1 MSTARPSK
9 PWLPGFAQ
17 DDCAEAAEIRAEQLA
32 SFARHTPINSAV
44 SVAISLVV
52 ALSLWDGGQRI
63 SVMVWAGVIWAAAL
77 WHLFKWWSRR
87 DRPKPRSASRRGP
100 RKAVALAVFGGLVW
114 GSSVVFY
121 GEASD
126 MQRMLLMISV
136 IGIVAGGS
144 TTLGAI
150 PAAAAALIVISLLP
164 WIGLFLLQD
173 AAGHFALASM
183 ALIYMLAMLG
193 ATRSVYAGFIGS
205 VKAKLANAALLDQF
219 HRERD
224 EWFEI
229 SDTTDA
235 FALFD
240 AQDHLLLWNRNYQ
253 RYFSLPEDALYRGAP
268 RAEILGRSAM
278 PLEVEEG
285 RLSRELWIERQMR
298 LGDDPGDSLVE
309 QFSNGRWLRSSLR
322 RTSLDHSVALH
333 VDITALREQE
343 RELRQNE
350 AWFKAFLDH
359 SPVEIGLK
367 DLDGRYI
374 VVSRNFED
382 ENGMPADEAE
392 GKMASDVY
400 AEEVARVV
408 EAHDREVLESGR
420 TIEREIEV
428 PSDQGA
434 QTYLTVKFP
443 VRDTAG
449 EVIAIGAVAAN
460 ITERKRAE
468 QALRESQRQFQDFA
482 ASSADWFWEMDDQLR
497 FTYVSPNIE
506 RMVGVAP
513 EWHYG
518 KTRRDL
524 MGEDFD
530 PALWDEH
537 LKTLEAHKPF
547 RDFVYPRVG
556 EGIEMRWLRSSG
568 MPIFAEDGGF
578 LGYRGSGSDVTAAIE
593 AQQALAA
600 SEAQLRLVTD
610 SLPQLIALVDKDRRY
625 LLCNR
630 AYEDWHGIRR
640 EDIIGRR
647 VEELHGEAAY
657 AVVGP
662 RLERALTGET
672 VDYEDRISF
681 ARLGLRHFRA
691 IYVPH
696 KAADGTV
703 LGCFLSVSDITQRKQ
718 AEEALRERETRLQDL
733 QRQLEHVSRLSAMGQ
748 LSSALAHELNQPL
761 TAIMNY
767 IQAGRRL
774 MESNGGVSSPRVD
787 EMLDKAIDQS
797 GRAGDVIRRLRGLFE
812 RGETEPSLESINEVV
827 QDAASLA
834 LVDAEAHNISYRL
847 TLHDGLPAVMIDKIQ
862 IQQVVLNLVRNAVE
876 ALEHSERR
884 DLEIE
889 TAGAAGGDVE
899 VAVRDTGPGLP
910 AEVEKSLFEPFVT
923 TKENTMGVGLSISH
937 RIVEAHGGRLWAE
950 ANPGGGA
957 QFRFTL
963 PVLKR
968 ADKEDVE

>member
-1 MSTARPSK
+1 MTRY
-9 PWLPGFAQ
+9 WLFDRTGEDPP
-17 DDCAEAAEIRAEQLA
+17 EAGEIRSQQMA
-32 SFARHTPINSAV
+32 SFARHTPINSGVTMAT
-44 SVAISLVV
+44 SLVAAV
-52 ALSLWDGGQRI
+52 AVWDGGRQEFI
-63 SVMVWAGVIWAAAL
+63 LGWAGLIWAAAL
-77 WHLFKWWSRR
+77 WHLVRWWRRR
-87 DRPKPRSASRRGP
+87 DLPRPQRVSRRGP
-100 RKAVALAVFGGLVW
+100 RKTVLWALLGGSLW
-114 GSSVVFY
+114 GSAVILY
-121 GEASD
+121 AEASD
-126 MQRMLLMISV
+126 TERLMLMIM
-136 IGIVAGGS
+136 GAAMAAGAS

-150 PAAAAALIVISLLP
+150 PAAAAVFVMAALLP
-164 WIGLFLLQD
+164 WIGLFLVQND
-173 AAGHFALASM
+173 PSHFALALM
-183 ALIYMLAMLG
+183 ALIFMLG
-193 ATRSVYAGFIGS
+193 MLSSTRIVYAGFVDS
-205 VKAKLANAALLDQF
+205 VKARLANAALLDQF
-219 HRERD
+219 HGERD

-229 SDTTDA
+229 SDTTEA

-240 AQDHLLLWNRNYQ
+240 AQDRLLLWNRNYQ
-253 RYFSLPEDALYRGAP
+253 RYLSLPEGALYRGAP
-268 RAEILGRSAM
+268 RAEILGRCAV
-278 PLEVEEG
+278 PVEVEEG
-285 RLSRELWIERQMR
+285 QLSREAWVEWQLR
-298 LGDDPGDSLVE
+298 LRDDPGGSLVE

-322 RTSLDHSVALH
+322 RTSLDHTVALH
-333 VDITALREQE
+333 VDVTAQREQE
-343 RELRQNE
+343 RELRQTE
-350 AWFKAFLDH
+350 ARFKAFLEH

-367 DLDGRYI
+367 EPDGRYI

-392 GKMASDVY
+392 GKTATDVY
-400 AEEVARVV
+400 ADKVARVV

-420 TIEREIEV
+420 AVEREIDV

-449 EVIAIGAVAAN
+449 DVMAIGAVATN
-460 ITERKRAE
+460 ITERKQAE
-468 QALRESQRQFQDFA
+468 QALRESERRFQDFA

-497 FTYVSPNIE
+497 FTYLSPNVE
-506 RMVGVAP
+506 RIVGVAP

-524 MGEDFD
+524 MGKGFD
-530 PALWDEH
+530 PDLWDEH
-537 LKTLEAHKPF
+537 LKTLEAHEPF

-556 EGIEMRWLRSSG
+556 EGIETRWLRTSG
-568 MPIFAEDGGF
+568 VPVFAEDGGF

-593 AQQALAA
+593 VQQALAA

-610 SLPQLIALVDKDRRY
+610 SLPLLIAFIDKDQRY
-625 LLCNR
+625 LFCNR
-630 AYEDWHGIRR
+630 AYETWHGVSREEIAGRPITEVQDQAVYDVIRP
-640 EDIIGRR
+640 
-647 VEELHGEAAY
+647 H
-657 AVVGP
+657 
-662 RLERALTGET
+662 LERALAGEE
-672 VDYEDRISF
+672 VDYEGKGVF
-681 ARLGLRHFRA
+681 PRLGLRHFRA

-696 KAADGTV
+696 RAADGTV
-703 LGCFLSVSDITQRKQ
+703 LGCFAAVTDITQRKR
-718 AEEALRERETRLQDL
+718 AEEALREREIRLQDL

-767 IQAGRRL
+767 IQAARRL
-774 MESNGGVSSPRVD
+774 MEANDGVSSAKVE
-787 EMLDKAIDQS
+787 EMLDKSIDQS

-834 LVDAEAHNISYRL
+834 LVDAEAHNITYRL
-847 TLHDGLPAVMIDKIQ
+847 TLRDGLPAVMIDKIQ

-876 ALEHSERR
+876 ALEGSERR

-889 TAGAAGGDVE
+889 TAGAAGGNVE
-899 VAVRDTGPGLP
+899 VDVRDTGPGLP

-923 TKENTMGVGLSISH
+923 TKENSTGVGLSISH

-957 QFRFTL
+957 LFRFTL

-968 ADKEDVE
+968 AEKEDVE

>member
-1 MSTARPSK
+1 
-9 PWLPGFAQ
+9 
-17 DDCAEAAEIRAEQLA
+17 
-32 SFARHTPINSAV
+32 
-44 SVAISLVV
+44 
-52 ALSLWDGGQRI
+52 
-63 SVMVWAGVIWAAAL
+63 
-77 WHLFKWWSRR
+77 
-87 DRPKPRSASRRGP
+87 
-100 RKAVALAVFGGLVW
+100 
-114 GSSVVFY
+114 VVFY
-121 GEASD
+121 GEAGD
-126 MQRMLLMISV
+126 TQRMLLMISV
-136 IGIVAGGS
+136 IGVVAGGS

-150 PAAAAALIVISLLP
+150 PAAAAAFIVISLLP
-164 WIGLFLLQD
+164 WIGLFLLQND
-173 AAGHFALASM
+173 PGHFALASM
-183 ALIYMLAMLG
+183 GLIYMLAMLG
-193 ATRSVYAGFIGS
+193 ATRSVYASFVDS
-205 VKAKLANAALLDQF
+205 VRAKLANAALLDQF
-219 HRERD
+219 RRERD

-229 SDTTDA
+229 SDTTEA

-240 AQDHLLLWNRNYQ
+240 AQDRLLLWNRNYQ
-253 RYFSLPEDALYRGAP
+253 RYLSLPEDALYRGAP
-268 RAEILGRSAM
+268 RAEIMGRSAV

-285 RLSRELWIERQMR
+285 RLSREAWVERQQR
-298 LGDDPGDSLVE
+298 LLDDSAESWVE
-309 QFSNGRWLRSSLR
+309 PFSNGRWLRSSLR
-322 RTSLDHSVALH
+322 RTSLDHTVALH
-333 VDITALREQE
+333 ADITALREQE
-343 RELRQNE
+343 RALRRNE
-350 AWFKAFLDH
+350 ARFKAFLEH

-367 DLDGRYI
+367 DLEGRYI

-392 GKMASDVY
+392 GKTATDVF
-400 AEEVARVV
+400 AAEVAQVI
-408 EAHDREVLESGR
+408 EAHDRAVLESGR
-420 TIEREIEV
+420 TVEREIEV
-428 PSDQGA
+428 PSDQGG

-443 VRDTAG
+443 VRDAAG
-449 EVIAIGAVAAN
+449 DVKAIGAVATN
-460 ITERKRAE
+460 ITERKQAE
-468 QALRESQRQFQDFA
+468 QALRESERRFQDFA

-506 RMVGVAP
+506 RMVGVPP

-537 LKTLEAHKPF
+537 LKTLEAHEPF

-556 EGIEMRWLRSSG
+556 KGIETRWLRSSG
-568 MPIFAEDGGF
+568 LPVFAEDGGF

-593 AQQALAA
+593 AQRALAA

-625 LLCNR
+625 RLCNR

-647 VEELHGEAAY
+647 VEELLGEAAY
-657 AVVGP
+657 AVVRP
-662 RLERALTGET
+662 RLERALRGET

-703 LGCFLSVSDITQRKQ
+703 LGCFIAVSDITQRKQ

-767 IQAGRRL
+767 IQAARRL
-774 MESNGGVSSPRVD
+774 MEANGGASSPRV
-787 EMLDKAIDQS
+787 EEVLDKAIDQS

-812 RGETEPSLESINEVV
+812 RGETEPSPESINEVV

-834 LVDAEAHNISYRL
+834 LVDAEAHNITYRL
-847 TLHDGLPAVMIDKIQ
+847 MLRDGLPEVMIDKIQ
-862 IQQVVLNLVRNAVE
+862 VQQVVLNLVRNAVE
-876 ALEHSERR
+876 ALATSERR
-884 DLEIE
+884 ELEIE
-889 TAGAAGGDVE
+889 TASAAGDQIE
-899 VAVRDTGPGLP
+899 VVVRDTGPGLP
-910 AEVEKSLFEPFVT
+910 ADLEKSLFEPFVT
-923 TKENTMGVGLSISH
+923 TKENSMGVGLSISQ

-963 PVLKR
+963 PVLER